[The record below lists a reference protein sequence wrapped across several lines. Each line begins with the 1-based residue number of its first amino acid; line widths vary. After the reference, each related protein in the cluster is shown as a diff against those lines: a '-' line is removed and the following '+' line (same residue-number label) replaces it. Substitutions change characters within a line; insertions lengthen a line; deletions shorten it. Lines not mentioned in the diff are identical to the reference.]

1 MALAQGCYSGWRYL
15 LLSFIALISVALI
28 VAPLMAVTVNLMSVV
43 VLTLWLTGLLCLLNV
58 VFAIAYRKR
67 DIKEVISYYAA
78 GSVELIIFVF
88 AMLLY
93 SGVISAIPYHLPP
106 GLPVNRAEIGA
117 ALAFGIGLFPAA
129 YWHRINLS
137 ELPRRIAEDGQV
149 IKDRDGG
156 VRVRKSSPGEWMN

>member
-1 MALAQGCYSGWRYL
+1 M
-15 LLSFIALISVALI
+15 LSFIALTSVAL
-28 VAPLMAVTVNLMSVV
+28 VGVQLMAVTVNLMSVV
-43 VLTLWLTGLLCLLNV
+43 VLTLWITGFLCLLNV
-58 VFAIAYRKR
+58 ALAIIYRKK
-67 DIKEVISYYAA
+67 DTKEVISYYAA

-88 AMLLY
+88 ALLL
-93 SGVISAIPYHLPP
+93 SIGVISAIPYHLPP

-137 ELPRRIAEDGQV
+137 ELPKRIAEDKQV

-156 VRVRKSSPGEWMN
+156 VRVRNSSPGEWMN